1 MKRCIICLMTLVL
14 MTGMMCQGLTEME
27 EDRGRVAVNLQA
39 IKVMLDANDLPIDF
53 DSENDYFAVDF
64 DLKDKRLDACTIY
77 VCAYEDGVAIEAAYE
92 QTAEKET
99 WTQII
104 LFLNRVTS
112 LMRLGNFYLDEYDG
126 AVVFRVF
133 LFTDVLP
140 PTQYSL
146 EYNIGF
152 ALYMLDRYGKPLAA
166 LFYDGA
172 TAEEAWA
179 MATADSD

>member
-1 MKRCIICLMTLVL
+1 MKRLLVCLIALVL
-14 MTGMMCQGLTEME
+14 LTGSLTPALTEME

-39 IKVMLDANDLPIDF
+39 IKVMLDANDLSIDF
-53 DSENDYFAVDF
+53 NEENDYFAVDF
-64 DLKDKRLDACTIY
+64 ELKDKRLDSCTIY

-99 WTQII
+99 WTEII
-104 LFLNRVTS
+104 LFLNRVTTR
-112 LMRLGNFYLDEYDG
+112 MRLGNFYLDEYDG
-126 AVVFRVF
+126 AVVFRIF

-146 EYNIGF
+146 EYNMGL
-152 ALYMLDRYGKPLAA
+152 ALYLLDRYGGPLAA

-172 TAEEAWA
+172 TAEEAWSMVQA
-179 MATADSD
+179 NND